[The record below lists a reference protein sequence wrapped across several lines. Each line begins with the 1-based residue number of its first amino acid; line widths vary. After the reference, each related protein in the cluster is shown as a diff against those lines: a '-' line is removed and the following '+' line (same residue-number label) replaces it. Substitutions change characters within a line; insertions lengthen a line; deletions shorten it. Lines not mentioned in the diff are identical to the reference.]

1 MDAELAAPQLLPC
14 RLVLAQISRSYRG
27 SCLGNE
33 GPYRLAGTRASPPLA
48 TGALFTMGH
57 VAALAWLLLVI
68 LLSPVVSLM
77 RLVRDV
83 HDTAVT
89 SALFAGAWALLDL
102 VGWP

>member
-1 MDAELAAPQLLPC
+1 
-14 RLVLAQISRSYRG
+14 
-27 SCLGNE
+27 
-33 GPYRLAGTRASPPLA
+33 
-48 TGALFTMGH
+48 MGH